1 MQEPAKAPS
10 KNQRHLLSGLLP
22 IVMTIVMA
30 TIIHESIEYFF
41 GYRWPLLFTVLFY
54 MSVYLITDRIVK
66 SLVGTEKVEVA
77 RHPGVN
83 WPLSGP
89 AGRAGNAVVLLA
101 FLPSSILT
109 LVNPLQLLHNIRQLL
124 GQQKAA
130 ARLAE
135 IGGNLSDYKNK
146 MRYRLP
152 FDGSWL
158 TYNGGQTPGISHS
171 WNLLAQRYA
180 YDFVIADDEFRRHK
194 GKGNRL
200 PEYLCYDQPIVAVAD
215 GDVVSVVD
223 NISDGLFVGYGVANF
238 LCRNLAGN
246 HVIIKHAEG
255 EYSFYAH
262 LVKDSTGLQSGDQVT
277 RGQQI
282 GRCGYTGQTLEPHLH
297 FHLQDH
303 PEFYQSLGLP
313 IQFTELEI
321 DGQTADES
329 SKLSRGQRV
338 VSTTACP
345 PRTDA
350 T

>member
-1 MQEPAKAPS
+1 MQDPVKAPS
-10 KNQRHLLSGLLP
+10 IKQRHLLTGLLP
-22 IVMTIVMA
+22 IVMTLVMA
-30 TIIHESIEYFF
+30 TIIHESVEYFF
-41 GYRWPLLFTVLFY
+41 AYRWPLSFTILLYISMYF
-54 MSVYLITDRIVK
+54 ITDRIIK
-66 SLVGTEKVEVA
+66 SLVGTEKVEVEC
-77 RHPGVN
+77 HPGVN

-89 AGRAGNAVVLLA
+89 AGHAGSVVVLLA

-109 LVNPLQLLHNIRQLL
+109 LLNPLQLLHNIRQLL

-135 IGGNLSDYKNK
+135 LGGDLSDYKNK
-146 MRYRLP
+146 VRYRLP

-158 TYNGGQTPGISHS
+158 TYNGGQTPGLSHS

-180 YDFVIADDEFRRHK
+180 YDFVIADEEFRRHK

-200 PEYLCYDQPIVAVAD
+200 SEYLCYDQPIVAAAD
-215 GDVVSVVD
+215 GEVVSAVN
-223 NISDGLFVGYGVANF
+223 NISAGLFVGYGVANF

-262 LVKDSTGLQSGDQVT
+262 LVKESISLRAGDKVV
-277 RGQQI
+277 RGQQV

-297 FHLQDH
+297 FHLQDQ

-313 IQFTELEI
+313 IQFTDLEI
-321 DGQTADES
+321 DGQTADEN

-338 VSTTACP
+338 VSMTT
-345 PRTDA
+345 
-350 T
+350 

>member
-54 MSVYLITDRIVK
+54 MSVCLITDRIVK